1 MSNENNI
8 KTPPLQDNKEYKNL
22 ARNTFYSFLMNY
34 GSHFFTFIISFLL
47 ARLLTDANWQFLI
60 LALSYMAIITII
72 TTLLPPGQEYS
83 LNYYIPRY
91 LALGQKSKIKSL
103 IKNALTLKILFLIP
117 VFIVSIIIFSVFA
130 DFFAINLEDKVVL
143 LYLLSPLILTNG
155 LTKILDAINRG
166 FSRFKF
172 LFILLLVKNAFHI
185 TPLFLYYFFKIDI
198 TVETIALIYMF
209 SYLIP
214 FTLNLLFIINIV
226 YKIKSIKIE
235 KESLKEDLGK
245 VMRYGSFMGFSNI
258 IGRLWKE
265 AQFQGIGF
273 FESSGAVTGY
283 NIAWNYKDIG
293 AYTVHSFNLP
303 LLTSFTSLNTK
314 ENYNQIKKIFKVTY
328 KITLFLLLLI
338 VGLLFFSV
346 NFLIDFIFL
355 ETRLKYSIFLK
366 LMLIATV
373 FSVLEKFVQ
382 NLLNSSNRV
391 KIPFLL
397 KIIEILYAVP
407 LFFIGLIY
415 FGVEGAIILGLI
427 LGFILSTIIQIIV
440 TRKIGNIKLNVK
452 KILIQYITF
461 FIPLGITIIFESLI
475 FKKTSFRII
484 DGLGLSLFKNF
495 DFLSIGTFLILF
507 ISMNLV
513 LKTVTSTDIEMFE
526 SLLNKDRSIDRI
538 LIKGLNILKKFTRKQ

>member
-1 MSNENNI
+1 MSIEENNTI
-8 KTPPLQDNKEYKNL
+8 VPLPDDKEYKNL

-47 ARLLTDANWQFLI
+47 ARLITDTNWQFLI

-72 TTLLPPGQEYS
+72 TSLLPPGQDYS

-91 LALGQKSKIKSL
+91 LALNQKSKIKSL
-103 IKNALTLKILFLIP
+103 IKNAFIIKILFLIP

-130 DFFAINLEDKVVL
+130 DIFAVNLETKVIL
-143 LYLLSPLILTNG
+143 LYILSPVIITNG

-172 LFILLLVKNAFHI
+172 LFILLMVKNVFHI
-185 TPLFLYYFFKIDI
+185 TPLFLYYFFKIGI
-198 TVETIALIYMF
+198 TVETIALIYMI

-214 FTLNLLFIINIV
+214 FSLNLLFVIKKVHNIES
-226 YKIKSIKIE
+226 IKSE
-235 KESLKEDLGK
+235 KESLKEDFNK
-245 VMRYGSFMGFSNI
+245 AVRYGSFIGFSNI
-258 IGRLWKE
+258 IARLWKE

-273 FESSGAVTGY
+273 YESPGAVTGY

-293 AYTVHSFNLP
+293 AYSVHSFNLP

-314 ENYNQIKKIFKVTY
+314 ENYDQIKKIFKVSY
-328 KITLFLLLLI
+328 KITLFLLLI
-338 VGLLFFSV
+338 IAGFLFFAV
-346 NFLIDFIFL
+346 DFLIDFIFL
-355 ETRLKYSIFLK
+355 ETRLVYSNFLK

-382 NLLNSSNRV
+382 NLLNSSNKV

-397 KIIEILYAVP
+397 KIFDMSYSVP

-415 FGVEGAIILGLI
+415 FGVEGAIIFGLI
-427 LGFILSTIIQIIV
+427 IGFIISTIIQIIV
-440 TRKIGNIKLNVK
+440 TRKFGNVKLNIRTIFV
-452 KILIQYITF
+452 QYLSF
-461 FIPLGITIIFESLI
+461 FIPLGITMIFESLV
-475 FKKTSFRII
+475 FKEVSFRII
-484 DGLGLSLFKNF
+484 ESLGFSLFKNF
-495 DFLSIGTFLILF
+495 DFLSIGTFIILF

-513 LKTVTSTDIEMFE
+513 LKAVTSADIEIFE
-526 SLLNKDRSIDRI
+526 SILNKDRSIDRI
-538 LIKGLNILKKFTRKQ
+538 LIKGLNLLKRFTRRQ